1 MDLYLVSRRRAWL
14 SEEELAATAD
24 CTPAVLGIF
33 DGAVRWVRSY
43 VFEEADGT
51 FSADCVY
58 EAESIER
65 LEAYFDAMML
75 PADAIRQVDR
85 YAAA

>member
-33 DGAVRWVRSY
+33 DGSVRWVRSY
-43 VFEEADGT
+43 VFEEQEGAV
-51 FSADCVY
+51 SADWVY
-58 EAESIER
+58 ESTSVES
-65 LEAYFDAMML
+65 ML
-75 PADAIRQVDR
+75 S
-85 YAAA
+85 

>member
-33 DGAVRWVRSY
+33 DGSVRWVRSY
-43 VFEEADGT
+43 VFEEEDGA

-58 EAESIER
+58 EATSR
-65 LEAYFDAMML
+65 RA
-75 PADAIRQVDR
+75 PGGSTSTR
-85 YAAA
+85 